1 MTNKEIIEEQNA
13 KMINEIWEHYGK
25 EAQIKQTIEEL
36 SELITALVWGNKENI
51 TEEIGDVEIMITQL
65 KGGLDINTDSV
76 IQYKLK
82 RQMRRIL
89 DELDGRNSNES

>member
-1 MTNKEIIEEQNA
+1 MINKEIIEEQNA

-36 SELITALVWGNKENI
+36 SELITALVWGDKEDI
-51 TEEIGDVEIMITQL
+51 TEEIGDVEIMIAQL

-89 DELDGRNSNES
+89 DELDGRNPNES

>member
-36 SELITALVWGNKENI
+36 SELITALVWGNKEDI
-51 TEEIGDVEIMITQL
+51 TEEIGDVEIMIAQL

-89 DELDGRNSNES
+89 EELDGRTPNEG

>member
-36 SELITALVWGNKENI
+36 SELITALVWGNKEDI

>member
-1 MTNKEIIEEQNA
+1 MTNKEIIEEQNT

-36 SELITALVWGNKENI
+36 SELITALVWGNKEDI
-51 TEEIGDVEIMITQL
+51 TEEIGDVEIMIAQL

-89 DELDGRNSNES
+89 EELDGRNPNEG

>member
-1 MTNKEIIEEQNA
+1 MTNKEMIEEQNA

-36 SELITALVWGNKENI
+36 SELITALVWGNKEDI
-51 TEEIGDVEIMITQL
+51 TEEIGDVEIMIAQL

-89 DELDGRNSNES
+89 EELDGRTPNEG

>member
-1 MTNKEIIEEQNA
+1 MTNKEIIEEKNA

-25 EAQIKQTIEEL
+25 ELQIKQTIEEL
-36 SELITALVWGNKENI
+36 SELITALVWGDKEDI
-51 TEEIGDVEIMITQL
+51 TEEIGDVEIMIAQL

-89 DELDGRNSNES
+89 DELDGRNPNES

>member
-1 MTNKEIIEEQNA
+1 MTNKEIIEEKNA

-36 SELITALVWGNKENI
+36 SELITALVWGDKEDI
-51 TEEIGDVEIMITQL
+51 TEEIGDVEIMIAQL

-89 DELDGRNSNES
+89 DELDGRNPNES

>member
-1 MTNKEIIEEQNA
+1 MTNKEIIEEHNA
-13 KMINEIWEHYGK
+13 KMITEIWEHYGK
-25 EAQIKQTIEEL
+25 ELQIKQTIEEL
-36 SELITALVWGNKENI
+36 SELITALAWGDKEDI
-51 TEEIGDVEIMITQL
+51 TEEIGDVEIMIAQL

-89 DELDGRNSNES
+89 DELDGRNPNES

>member
-13 KMINEIWEHYGK
+13 KMIAEIWEHYGEK
-25 EAQIKQTIEEL
+25 LQIKQTIEEL
-36 SELITALVWGNKENI
+36 SELITALTWGNKEDI
-51 TEEIGDVEIMITQL
+51 TEEIGDVEIMIAQL

>member
-36 SELITALVWGNKENI
+36 SELITALVWGDKEDI
-51 TEEIGDVEIMITQL
+51 TEEIGDVEIMIAQL

-89 DELDGRNSNES
+89 DELDGRNPNES

>member
-13 KMINEIWEHYGK
+13 KMIAEIWEHYGK

-36 SELITALVWGNKENI
+36 SELITALVWGNKEDI

>member
-1 MTNKEIIEEQNA
+1 MTNKEIIEEQNT

-36 SELITALVWGNKENI
+36 SELITALVWGNKEDV
-51 TEEIGDVEIMITQL
+51 TEEIGDVEIMIAQL

-89 DELDGRNSNES
+89 EELDGRNPNEG